1 MNAGGNATFTASAT
15 GTPAPSYQWY
25 FGSAA
30 IAGATSSSYTKTNA
44 QPADSGFYHLSAS
57 NLVTSVTSSNAALIV
72 ATIKLGAPQ
81 FVGGVL
87 QFSFTGASGP
97 GYTVQSSSNLVNW
110 VTLAN
115 LTNTNGTVL
124 FNDTVNTNSPTE
136 FYRVLAAP

>member
-1 MNAGGNATFTASAT
+1 MRHAMLPKMWLLKPTAFVAGV
-15 GTPAPSYQWY
+15 
-25 FGSAA
+25 
-30 IAGATSSSYTKTNA
+30 
-44 QPADSGFYHLSAS
+44 
-57 NLVTSVTSSNAALIV
+57 LVAALCLNGQ
-72 ATIKLGAPQ
+72 TGAP
-81 FVGGVL
+81 
-87 QFSFTGASGP
+87 GP